1 MIKKALRL
9 ALRITGFV
17 IASFLLV
24 AVTLILARA
33 MAVRNG
39 PDLEWW
45 HSEEI
50 GAEFSVADSLTVTT
64 FDQYLTKEAAVFRE
78 LEALVDKAAIQDKRT
93 GLSRYRKGNHS
104 YPEKSGTNL
113 NRSSQLRPPVVKGG
127 VLLLHGMTDSPYTL
141 RHLAALFQAK
151 GFYIL
156 NMRLP
161 GHGTIPAELDRVQ
174 WQDWYAAVKLGARQV
189 TRQLEPEQPFY
200 ILGYSNGASL
210 ALKYAMDS
218 ITDLESRTPNRLI
231 LLSPMVAVDSLARF
245 SRLFY
250 WLGRLEFFEQSR
262 WLDILPE
269 YDPHKYNSF
278 PMNAGLQSYKLTTAV
293 SAQLQRMSVNGQ
305 LEQMPPIL
313 TFQSLVDKTVI
324 TSAVLDKLYEKLPDN
339 GSELVLFDINRRE
352 ELEEYVL
359 PKHKLLLNRAM
370 NGGSGK
376 YAVSVVT
383 NRAENDLRVLELR
396 QAAGLPGFVSRTLPY
411 AWPDDVYS
419 LSHVALPFPLDDEV
433 YGLESGGADSAYP
446 HLGRVQM
453 LGESGALILPPA
465 LLQRLRS
472 NPFYG
477 YIEERLAGVILE
489 DM

>member
-1 MIKKALRL
+1 MIKKTLRL
-9 ALRITGFV
+9 ALRITSFV
-17 IASFLLV
+17 ISSFLLV
-24 AVTLILARA
+24 AATLILARA
-33 MAVRNG
+33 MAARNG

-45 HSEEI
+45 HTEEI
-50 GAEFSVADSLTVTT
+50 SAEFSVADSLTVTT
-64 FDQYLTKEAAVFRE
+64 FDQYLVKEAAVFRE
-78 LEALVDKAAIQDKRT
+78 LEALVDEAALQDKRT

-104 YPEKSGTNL
+104 YPVKSGNNL
-113 NRSSQLRPPVVKGG
+113 NRSSRMRPPVIRGG

-141 RHLAALFQAK
+141 RNLATLFQAK
-151 GFYIL
+151 GFYVL

-174 WQDWYAAVKLGARQV
+174 WQDWYAAVRLGAKQV
-189 TRQLEPEQPFY
+189 SGQLKPEQPFY

-210 ALKYAMDS
+210 ALMYAMDS
-218 ITDLESRTPNRLI
+218 ITDLAARTPDRLV

-278 PMNAGLQSYKLTTAV
+278 PMNAGLQSYKLTMAV

-324 TSAVLDKLYEKLPDN
+324 TSAVLDKLYEKLPAN

-352 ELEEYVL
+352 ELEEYIL

-376 YAVSVVT
+376 YAVSAVT
-383 NRAENDLRVLELR
+383 NRAENDHRVLELR
-396 QAAGLPGFVSRTLPY
+396 QAAGVPGFVGRTLPY

-433 YGLESGGADSAYP
+433 YGLESGGADSGYP

-477 YIEERLAGVILE
+477 YIEERLDDVIAKDL
-489 DM
+489 

>member
-1 MIKKALRL
+1 MIKKTLRL
-9 ALRITGFV
+9 ALRITSFV
-17 IASFLLV
+17 ISSFLLV

-33 MAVRNG
+33 MVVRGG

-45 HSEEI
+45 HTEEI
-50 GAEFSVADSLTVTT
+50 SAEFSVADSLTVTT
-64 FDQYLTKEAAVFRE
+64 FDQYLAKEAAVFRE
-78 LEALVDKAAIQDKRT
+78 LEALVDRGAIEDKRT
-93 GLSRYRKGNHS
+93 GLSRFRKGNHS
-104 YPEKSGTNL
+104 YPEKSGINL
-113 NRSSQLRPPVVKGG
+113 NRSNQLRPPVTRGG

-151 GFYIL
+151 GFYVL

-174 WQDWYAAVKLGARQV
+174 WQDWYSAVELGVRHV
-189 TRQLEPEQPFY
+189 TGQLEPEQPFY

-262 WLDILPE
+262 WLDIFPE

-278 PMNAGLQSYKLTTAV
+278 PMNAGLQSYRLTTAV

-324 TSAVLDKLYEKLPDN
+324 TSGVLDKLYEKLPGN
-339 GSELVLFDINRRE
+339 GSELVLFDINRSE
-352 ELEEYVL
+352 ELEEYIL

-370 NGGSGK
+370 NEGSGK

-383 NRAENDLRVLELR
+383 NQAENDHRVLELR
-396 QAAGLPGFVSRTLPY
+396 QVAGLPGFADRTLPY

-419 LSHVALPFPLDDEV
+419 LSHVALPFPQDDEV
-433 YGLESGGADSAYP
+433 YGLDSGGADSDYP

-477 YIEERLAGVILE
+477 YIEERLEAVIAD

>member
-1 MIKKALRL
+1 MIRKMLRL
-9 ALRITGFV
+9 ALRITTFV
-17 IASFLLV
+17 ISSFLLV
-24 AVTLILARA
+24 AITLILARA
-33 MAVRNG
+33 FSARGG

-45 HSEEI
+45 HTEEI
-50 GAEFSVADSLTVTT
+50 DAEFSAADSLTVTT
-64 FDQYLTKEAAVFRE
+64 FDQYLAKEAAIFRE
-78 LEALVDKAAIQDKRT
+78 LEAMVVKGAVLDKRP
-93 GLSRYRKGNHS
+93 GLSRFRKGNLA
-104 YPEKSGTNL
+104 YPVKSGQNL
-113 NRSSQLRPPVVKGG
+113 NRSSQKQPPVIRGG

-141 RHLAALFQAK
+141 RRLAAMFEAK
-151 GFYIL
+151 GFYVL
-156 NMRLP
+156 NLRLP
-161 GHGTIPAELDRVQ
+161 GHGTVPAELDRVE
-174 WQDWYAAVKLGARQV
+174 WQDWYAAVKLAARHV
-189 TRQLEPEQPFY
+189 SMQLDPEQPFY

-218 ITDLESRTPNRLI
+218 ITDPGYRIPNHLF
-231 LLSPMVAVDSLARF
+231 LLSPMVGVDAMARF

-278 PMNAGLQSYKLTTAV
+278 PMNAGLQSYKLTMV
-293 SAQLQRMSVNGQ
+293 VKEQIQRMSVSGQ
-305 LEQMPPIL
+305 LQQMPPAL
-313 TFQSLVDKTVI
+313 TFLSLVDSTVV
-324 TSAVLDKLYEKLPDN
+324 TAATLDSLYEKLPEN
-339 GSELVLFDINRRE
+339 GSELVIFDLNRVAD
-352 ELEEYVL
+352 LEEYVR

-370 NGGSGK
+370 NEGSGK

-396 QAAGLPGFVSRTLPY
+396 QLAGLPGFTGRALAY

-433 YGLESGGADSAYP
+433 YGLDSASMDSGYP

-453 LGESGALILPPA
+453 LGENGALILPPA

-477 YIEERLAGVILE
+477 YIEERVNEIIAE
-489 DM
+489 DL